1 MLIERG
7 RKDQS
12 TYLSLQSPYY
22 ITENKR
28 KTATTNWAQAQRT
41 TKLSFPGSVWE
52 IYDVCK
58 RTTDRVKE
66 THWFYCLCGALG
78 RQQFDEDADKH
89 LAQAGKGKFSD
100 NFSACWTWID
110 SKHTS
115 PGGLRQPACIP
126 STGAVRDFF
135 TVEITKI
142 KKKKIV
148 VCAFFQCSF
157 PQLLSKYF
165 FSCYF
170 PSEGLIFIHDYVTL
184 YLILNPF
191 CATSTSSISAN
202 QIYSKQSVI

>member
-100 NFSACWTWID
+100 NFSARWTWID

-142 KKKKIV
+142 KKKKNCCMCI
-148 VCAFFQCSF
+148 FSM
-157 PQLLSKYF
+157 F
-165 FSCYF
+165 FSSTTFQILFLMLFSFRRFDFHSWLCHPLSHFKPILCYF
-170 PSEGLIFIHDYVTL
+170 YI
-184 YLILNPF
+184 
-191 CATSTSSISAN
+191 
-202 QIYSKQSVI
+202 